1 MNQFAFMLTKLAQ
14 PLGFILMLL
23 GLMLSS
29 NIQLSV
35 FTAGAVLTWIGIGI
49 ELKQYLHNRKSQ
61 NYMGPVTFYT
71 GLIIKTALSIA
82 LLLRMLET
90 EYSFFIL
97 LGCIVV
103 SILWSLIAFFYSPS
117 AAKHED
123 LLDR

>member
-1 MNQFAFMLTKLAQ
+1 MLTKLAQ

-23 GLMLSS
+23 GLMLSG
-29 NIQLSV
+29 NTQLIV
-35 FTAGAVLTWIGIGI
+35 FIAGAVLTWIGIGI
-49 ELKQYLHNRKSQ
+49 ELKQYLESRKSQ
-61 NYMGPVTFYT
+61 SSMGPVTFFT
-71 GLIIKTALSIA
+71 GLLIKTALSIA

-97 LGCIVV
+97 LGCLIV

-117 AAKHED
+117 GSKHED